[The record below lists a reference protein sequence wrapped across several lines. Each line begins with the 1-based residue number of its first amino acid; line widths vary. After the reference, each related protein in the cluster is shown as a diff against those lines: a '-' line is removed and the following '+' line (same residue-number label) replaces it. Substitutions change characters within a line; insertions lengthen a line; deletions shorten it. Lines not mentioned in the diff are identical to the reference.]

1 MLAIAYLL
9 LPYKASAGS
18 HISQFLG
25 DVSSI
30 LYNHLLYNHRYN
42 AFRYSHEI
50 LYLSSNDKSIQICQN
65 QEEPTWF
72 HEILNIATGFKTI
85 MVDCVLTGCQIH
97 VNFVTAHGM
106 SIHEACHVEMDCSIV
121 YKSITAAE
129 QMNGL
134 WPLDI
139 FDRLLLSFCFTKRT
153 ESTLY

>member
-1 MLAIAYLL
+1 MSIFKLGFGYVFRDSILAIAYLL

-42 AFRYSHEI
+42 AFRCSHEI

-72 HEILNIATGFKTI
+72 HEILNKFQQGSQLKISILALNLTLILITCKFAFLWAHPILVAAPSGKSTI
-85 MVDCVLTGCQIH
+85 FASKYH
-97 VNFVTAHGM
+97 V
-106 SIHEACHVEMDCSIV
+106 
-121 YKSITAAE
+121 
-129 QMNGL
+129 
-134 WPLDI
+134 PL
-139 FDRLLLSFCFTKRT
+139 FT
-153 ESTLY
+153 